1 MEIGGWVCIFWRW
14 GPPRRRLSTVY
25 LDGVVHACAAALVHP
40 SVQTASPYQ
49 CTENLLLD
57 IGDALSRA
65 PNGHLIAV
73 DQDAAIGRIA
83 PEVPDAVLDARPAGL
98 RTRRCIMAA
107 GANRRQHNDQP
118 CSR

>member
-1 MEIGGWVCIFWRW
+1 MIGDWSRTERRMGIRGQGRNYLRS

-65 PNGHLIAV
+65 ANGHLIAV
-73 DQDAAIGRIA
+73 DHHPAIGRTD
-83 PEVPDAVLDARPAGL
+83 PEVPGAVLESGP
-98 RTRRCIMAA
+98 
-107 GANRRQHNDQP
+107 
-118 CSR
+118 